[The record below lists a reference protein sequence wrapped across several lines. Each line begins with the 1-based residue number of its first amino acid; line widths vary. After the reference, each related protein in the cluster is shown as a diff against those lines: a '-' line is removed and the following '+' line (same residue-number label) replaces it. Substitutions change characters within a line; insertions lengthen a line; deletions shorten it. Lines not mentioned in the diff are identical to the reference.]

1 MADPVAFDIAVLYGI
16 LFECMF
22 YGERNVRAVSGRA
35 DANCG
40 TSFQASTSPSLAR
53 RCTCCSCRC
62 SVPGRPD
69 RRRSTSSCCR
79 PRFSYS
85 CRSQWYVLRLC
96 RFSARE
102 LMPSPPQHFCINMA
116 RIYGAYVV
124 HGAEPYG
131 PILFFADLKS
141 PLSLVWAACYV
152 FEAFITDSLT
162 VRLPL
167 NSRLSSRSCSLVYLA
182 DLPFVRHLGKQLL
195 GVHSPRPVRR
205 RHAWYVY
212 PERDLSNIG

>member
-1 MADPVAFDIAVLYGI
+1 
-16 LFECMF
+16 
-22 YGERNVRAVSGRA
+22 
-35 DANCG
+35 
-40 TSFQASTSPSLAR
+40 
-53 RCTCCSCRC
+53 
-62 SVPGRPD
+62 
-69 RRRSTSSCCR
+69 
-79 PRFSYS
+79 
-85 CRSQWYVLRLC
+85 
-96 RFSARE
+96 
-102 LMPSPPQHFCINMA
+102 MA